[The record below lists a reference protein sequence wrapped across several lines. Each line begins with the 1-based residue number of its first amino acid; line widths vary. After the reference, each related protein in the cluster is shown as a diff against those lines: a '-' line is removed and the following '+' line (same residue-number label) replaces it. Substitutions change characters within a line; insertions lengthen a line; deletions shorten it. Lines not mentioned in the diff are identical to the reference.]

1 MDGVYVEISMNPN
14 DQYGLW
20 TIVFLIRLTEESV
33 NNHLREFNFPQK
45 NTNELGPAWHIVGN
59 HRIRG
64 QTKITFSHSDP
75 GGTLENK
82 LNDLKPL
89 FSRKKSLTFRK
100 RSKTTLLHWRANL
113 ADQNKQQ
120 PLKINIRVT
129 YRTFLSVWNKPL
141 IDTCQ
146 HCSTSRANHA
156 LRSLAN
162 AGFKIEGFV
171 CKRFLP
177 SPPPSPTFIFW
188 LLFHFSRGQNQ
199 ESRSSVF
206 PKPNGNACY
215 AGYETR
221 APNDGFLKYIE
232 NTFLAIHNI
241 LSTL

>member
-1 MDGVYVEISMNPN
+1 MDGVYVEISMNRN

-20 TIVFLIRLTEESV
+20 TFVFLIRLTEQSV
-33 NNHLREFNFPQK
+33 NNHLRELKIPQK

-64 QTKITFSHSDP
+64 QKKIAFSYSDP

-89 FSRKKSLTFRK
+89 FSRKKSLTFQK
-100 RSKTTLLHWRANL
+100 RSKKMFLHWRANL

-129 YRTFLSVWNKPL
+129 YHTVLSVWNKPL

-146 HCSTSRANHA
+146 HCSTSRANQA

-162 AGFKIEGFV
+162 AGFLNRGV
-171 CKRFLP
+171 CLQAFPSFP
-177 SPPPSPTFIFW
+177 SPPPTFIFW
-188 LLFHFSRGQNQ
+188 LLFHFSCGQK
-199 ESRSSVF
+199 SRCSVS
-206 PKPNGNACY
+206 
-215 AGYETR
+215 ETKR
-221 APNDGFLKYIE
+221 KRL
-232 NTFLAIHNI
+232 LRRLHNN
-241 LSTL
+241 